1 MKEIRIYY
9 QTKAGASGI
18 ADCQTE
24 QLASTLRIIRRLNC
38 KVRSIWHG
46 LIQLYPIDSRIGEGK

>member
-1 MKEIRIYY
+1 MKEIRVYY
-9 QTKAGASGI
+9 ETKAGASGI
-18 ADCQTE
+18 VDCQAG
-24 QLASTLRIIRRLNC
+24 QLAAALRVIRRLGC